1 MICRT
6 LCDIKQSGKLNSEQF
21 ALSMWLINQKLQG
34 IDPPPALTPEMVP
47 PSFRTKPP
55 VDGVIVSTTKFH
67 AIYFLDKRFYSDS
80 WFLWLMKVVLLIVFA
95 AFCFQCFGF
104 LWSLPITSFP
114 TNK

>member
-1 MICRT
+1 MAVYMHLDKCKVLHIKQCYNMNCRT

-55 VDGVIVSTTKFH
+55 VDGVIVSTIKFH
-67 AIYFLDKRFYSDS
+67 AVYFLDKRFYSDS
-80 WFLWLMKVVLLIVFA
+80 WF
-95 AFCFQCFGF
+95 C
-104 LWSLPITSFP
+104 SS
-114 TNK
+114 

>member
-6 LCDIKQSGKLNSEQF
+6 LCDIKQSGKLNGEQF

-80 WFLWLMKVVLLIVFA
+80 WFCGL
-95 AFCFQCFGF
+95 
-104 LWSLPITSFP
+104 
-114 TNK
+114 

>member
-1 MICRT
+1 MFSTCVNAQMLHVKHLLNVMNFRT

-55 VDGVIVSTTKFH
+55 VDGVIVSTTKFC
-67 AIYFLDKRFYSDS
+67 AICFLYRRFCSNIWFYSS
-80 WFLWLMKVVLLIVFA
+80 
-95 AFCFQCFGF
+95 
-104 LWSLPITSFP
+104 
-114 TNK
+114 

>member
-1 MICRT
+1 MNDVQVAVHRHLDELLHVKQCQNINCRT

-47 PSFRTKPP
+47 PSFRTKPS

-67 AIYFLDKRFYSDS
+67 AIYFLDKRFCSDS
-80 WFLWLMKVVLLIVFA
+80 WF
-95 AFCFQCFGF
+95 C
-104 LWSLPITSFP
+104 SS
-114 TNK
+114 